1 MCVILCLLCISVY
14 MFAYCVY
21 IYIYIYIYILYWY
34 LHTDI
39 YIFKCTCMYIYIYVI
54 IYIYMWLYI
63 YIYQYIYIYHLHREW
78 FIVFWAIAIPWTQ
91 TVAALDFGEEMSCN
105 LCGRCLQK
113 RIFCFKNGWVN
124 QVFSVKYPPL
134 LGNGS
139 YLSTLFHARN
149 AGSKQQNMGLL
160 NDVMQ
165 TSVIFSW
172 SLLSLYFSLMSDCCW
187 RYVLVSHVTCTIDRQ
202 DNLHCIDIYIYIP
215 SSNST

>member
-1 MCVILCLLCISVY
+1 MPIVYISIYFCLLCI
-14 MFAYCVY
+14 Y
-21 IYIYIYIYILYWY
+21 IYIYIYMYILYWY

-39 YIFKCTCMYIYIYVI
+39 YIFKCTCMYIYIYISFKFTSRMIHCFLGYSHTLNPSSCCLGLWRGNV
-54 IYIYMWLYI
+54 
-63 YIYQYIYIYHLHREW
+63 LH
-78 FIVFWAIAIPWTQ
+78 
-91 TVAALDFGEEMSCN
+91 EMSCI

-165 TSVIFSW
+165 TSVILSW

-187 RYVLVSHVTCTIDRQ
+187 RYWYHM
-202 DNLHCIDIYIYIP
+202 
-215 SSNST
+215 

>member
-1 MCVILCLLCISVY
+1 MPIVYISIYFCLLCIYIYTYIYICIYYIDTCIQISTYLNAHV
-14 MFAYCVY
+14 C
-21 IYIYIYIYILYWY
+21 IYIYISFKFTSRMIHCFLGYSHTLNPSSCCLGLWRGNV
-34 LHTDI
+34 LH
-39 YIFKCTCMYIYIYVI
+39 
-54 IYIYMWLYI
+54 
-63 YIYQYIYIYHLHREW
+63 
-78 FIVFWAIAIPWTQ
+78 
-91 TVAALDFGEEMSCN
+91 EMSCI

-165 TSVIFSW
+165 TSVILSW

-187 RYVLVSHVTCTIDRQ
+187 RYWYHM
-202 DNLHCIDIYIYIP
+202 
-215 SSNST
+215 